1 MPKLKDKD
9 LKKVVKDILTQ
20 REARKSLTKEGKQKE
35 TVEST
40 KRFIQ
45 YQKESK
51 SPRLQTKAEQ
61 TASYKNLRRTNAMVA
76 KTRAARAKYEGRNKA
91 EQQEAEYKAEIRSAR
106 DDEREAYLAQVRRG
120 TSKPRGY

>member
-9 LKKVVKDILTQ
+9 LKKVVKDALTQ
-20 REARKSLTKEGKQKE
+20 RKARKSLTKEGKQKE

-40 KRFIQ
+40 NRFIQ

-76 KTRAARAKYEGRNKA
+76 KTRAARAKYEGRN
-91 EQQEAEYKAEIRSAR
+91 QEKWPTNAEIRSEL
-106 DDEREAYLAQVRRG
+106 DDDLDRSRSRG
-120 TSKPRGY
+120 PLYK